1 MYNKKLNKYGEI
13 TTTQLLIVLIA
24 ALLTWVG
31 VDYYSKNKEGKETFE
46 EGPII
51 SLPQEYND
59 ELTKLKSAYK
69 ELEKLLKEKESA
81 IKNLE
86 TIGTNTANLK
96 KVLQDKIQ
104 SIKKLEKE
112 IKEKDSEIARLE
124 ASGADTDVLKERR
137 LELEEA
143 NKIIASLSES
153 IKSTETEL
161 KNRNMDLENA
171 SSTIN
176 QLNTTNKSLSEG
188 LKESE
193 EGLRTARNLISVL
206 YKENTTFKEEKKII
220 GTVRKKIKESAKGY
234 SEDTDFKFK
243 PVVLTQYI
251 TVELSQ
257 NEVATLCGIT
267 TGNADLR
274 VTYKDNKVQYYV
286 DLERLSDQD
295 VQYDMDSRS
304 INIYIA
310 SPKIDEDMVEVQS
323 DPDKINIKDK
333 TSWITYGI
341 DLEKMKVDIQKRVRK
356 EVLEAGSHDM
366 YKASARRNAKE
377 KLYELFNR
385 VLKGYLEEK
394 NLDLNIIVYD

>member
-1 MYNKKLNKYGEI
+1 MSNKKLNKFGEI
-13 TTTQLLIVLIA
+13 SSAQLLIVIIA
-24 ALLTWVG
+24 ALLTWFG
-31 VDYYSKNKEGKETFE
+31 VDYYSKYKEGKESFE
-46 EGPII
+46 EGSII
-51 SLPQEYND
+51 SLPQEYNKD
-59 ELTKLKSAYK
+59 EFKKLKSAYK

-104 SIKKLEKE
+104 SIKKLEEE
-112 IKEKDSEIARLE
+112 IKEKDSEIITLNNLGTE
-124 ASGADTDVLKERR
+124 T
-137 LELEEA
+137 
-143 NKIIASLSES
+143 ASLRE
-153 IKSTETEL
+153 EL
-161 KNRNMDLENA
+161 FYRNKDLENA
-171 SSTIN
+171 SNTIN

-220 GTVRKKIKESAKGY
+220 GTVRKKIKESVKGY
-234 SEDTDFKFK
+234 SGDTDFKSKF
-243 PVVLTQYI
+243 VVLTQYI

-274 VTYKDNKVQYYV
+274 VLYNDNKVQYYV
-286 DLERLSDQD
+286 DLESLSDQD

-310 SPKIDEDMVEVQS
+310 SPKLDEDMVEVQS

-356 EVLEAGSHDM
+356 EVLEAGSQDR
-366 YKASARRNAKE
+366 YKASARMNAKD
-377 KLYELFNR
+377 KLYELFYK